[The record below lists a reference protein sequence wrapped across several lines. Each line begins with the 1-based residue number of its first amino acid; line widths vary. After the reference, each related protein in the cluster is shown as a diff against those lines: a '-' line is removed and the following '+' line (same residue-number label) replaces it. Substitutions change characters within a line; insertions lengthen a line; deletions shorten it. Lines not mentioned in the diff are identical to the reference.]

1 MKSWPSLR
9 SLSCARWNT
18 NLTTWS
24 PDYSDQLLLPLRQTH
39 TQLWSIWTVELQTQT
54 LTYSQTWSVWD
65 GYSQSQTWS
74 QAHPWTCWWVWFWTR
89 TWILFWHC
97 LDFSDL
103 LKISSVQNE
112 KVATQADQ
120 KWTPR
125 WAWNE
130 MLAKKCSIGLEN
142 INWNMPLR
150 WVDLDK
156 KVTVFQQL
164 VPRHLLWTLGYV
176 TNQGMPLFPFLSS
189 TFAF

>member
-9 SLSCARWNT
+9 SLSCPRWNT

-54 LTYSQTWSVWD
+54 LTYSQTWSAWD

-89 TWILFWHC
+89 TWILVYYPS
-97 LDFSDL
+97 SDQSVKPIFL
-103 LKISSVQNE
+103 GSVLFFCKISSVQNE
-112 KVATQADQ
+112 KLATQADQ

-130 MLAKKCSIGLEN
+130 MLAGFSLKKTNL
-142 INWNMPLR
+142 
-150 WVDLDK
+150 
-156 KVTVFQQL
+156 VT
-164 VPRHLLWTLGYV
+164 RS
-176 TNQGMPLFPFLSS
+176 SS
-189 TFAF
+189 TKACLRRDS